1 MDKNE
6 SNGMQSILV
15 VDDEPAIVRMVLAI
29 IEEMGFAETYTA
41 PDAETALEVFEE
53 RHPSIVLTDVK
64 LPGMDGVELARRIK
78 SDEYAETPVLL
89 MSAHGEPKSHPGD
102 GFLAKP
108 FDVDQFA
115 GFVQRHARR
124 PRAGIKRGGNGRR
137 PRR

>member
-1 MDKNE
+1 MNISSK
-6 SNGMQSILV
+6 SILV
-15 VDDEPAIVRMVLAI
+15 VDDEPVIVRMVVAI
-29 IEEMGFAETYTA
+29 IEELGFGETYTA

-78 SDEYAETPVLL
+78 SEDEAHTPVLL
-89 MSAHGEPKSHPGD
+89 MSAHGEPKSHQGD

-115 GFVQRHARR
+115 GFVARYAR
-124 PRAGIKRGGNGRR
+124 TPDQHSGNGRKKASAE
-137 PRR
+137 